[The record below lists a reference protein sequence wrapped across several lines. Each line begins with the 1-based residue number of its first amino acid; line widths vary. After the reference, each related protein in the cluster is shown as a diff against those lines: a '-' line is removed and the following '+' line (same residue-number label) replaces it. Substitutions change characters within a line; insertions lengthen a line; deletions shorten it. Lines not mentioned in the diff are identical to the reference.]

1 MSGRQILKV
10 SKLDVRYGQIQ
21 AVRDISLHV
30 DEREIVCVVG
40 PNGAGK
46 STTLLTVAGAI
57 TPAGGEIEAYD
68 HSLIGMK
75 PEDIARLGISL
86 VPEGRHIFGTL
97 SVEENLNLGTGLRRD
112 KRKIREDLERVFDR
126 FSVLRDRLKQPAGR
140 LSGGEQQQL
149 AIARALM
156 TSPRLIMVDE
166 PSLGLAPQVIDQ
178 VYSILLELRK
188 ERGMTLLIVEQST
201 QRALSTADRLYILR
215 SGVVALSGHIEE
227 LTNGRLIEA
236 AYFGFNEP
244 DLSDGKGIV

>member
-1 MSGRQILKV
+1 MADRQMLMV

-21 AVRDISLHV
+21 AVRDVSLHV
-30 DEREIVCVVG
+30 NENEIVCVVG

-46 STTLLTVAGAI
+46 STTLLTIAGALSPVAG
-57 TPAGGEIEAYD
+57 EIAVYD
-68 HSLIGMK
+68 RSLIGMK

-97 SVEENLNLGTGLRRD
+97 SVEENLCLGTGMRRD
-112 KRKIREDLERVFDR
+112 KRKITDDLEQVLDR
-126 FSVLRDRLKQPAGR
+126 FPVLRDRRKRPAGR

-156 TSPRLIMVDE
+156 TGPRLIMVDE

-178 VYSILLELRK
+178 VYGILIELRK
-188 ERGMTLLIVEQST
+188 KRGMTLLIVEQST

-215 SGVVALSGHIEE
+215 GGLVALSGHVEE
-227 LTNGRLIEA
+227 LTDDHVIEA
-236 AYFGFNEP
+236 AYFGFNE
-244 DLSDGKGIV
+244 LN

>member
-1 MSGRQILKV
+1 MLKI

-21 AVRDISLHV
+21 AVRDITLHV
-30 DEREIVCVVG
+30 DETEIVCVVG

-46 STTLLTVAGAI
+46 STTLLTIAGAL

-97 SVEENLNLGTGLRRD
+97 SVEENLNLGTGMRRD
-112 KRKIREDLERVFDR
+112 KRKIREDLERVLDQFR
-126 FSVLRDRLKQPAGR
+126 ILRDRLKKPAGR

-156 TSPRLIMVDE
+156 TSPRLIMLDE
-166 PSLGLAPQVIDQ
+166 PSLGLAPQAIEQ
-178 VYSILLELRK
+178 VYRILLELRK

-201 QRALSTADRLYILR
+201 QLALSTADRLYIFR
-215 SGVVALSGHIEE
+215 SGLVALSGPIEE
-227 LTNGRLIEA
+227 FTDVNLIEA
-236 AYFGFNEP
+236 AYFGFNEH
-244 DLSDGKGIV
+244 DASDGKGIVQ